1 MLQAPPPEFDPDQH
15 KANDFG
21 GDGVREED
29 DPILGKTFSVNTG
42 PSPSSMA
49 DMAKNAGSVAKKR
62 ISRRRASMFT

>member
-15 KANDFG
+15 KHNGFG
-21 GDGVREED
+21 GDGLREED

-49 DMAKNAGSVAKKR
+49 DMAKNAGSVTKKR